1 MLCASLFLCNNAT
14 QASLAAAPA
23 MKQPDAMLRILETE
37 ASGGAADPDV
47 AIANIA
53 SLLERLDPAAEGYEK
68 DVADLLA
75 VGACI
80 WALSKRVG

>member
-1 MLCASLFLCNNAT
+1 
-14 QASLAAAPA
+14 

-53 SLLERLDPAAEGYEK
+53 SLLERLDPEAPAYER
-68 DVADLLA
+68 DAADLLA

>member
-1 MLCASLFLCNNAT
+1 MLRASLFLCNNAT
-14 QASLAAAPA
+14 LASFAAPA

-53 SLLERLDPAAEGYEK
+53 SLLERLDPATEGYEK

>member
-1 MLCASLFLCNNAT
+1 MGVCHNASLNRPVN
-14 QASLAAAPA
+14 A

-53 SLLERLDPAAEGYEK
+53 SLLERLDPKAEGYDR

>member
-1 MLCASLFLCNNAT
+1 
-14 QASLAAAPA
+14 

-53 SLLERLDPAAEGYEK
+53 SLLERLDPKAEAYEK
-68 DVADLLA
+68 GVADLLA